1 MTQAIGSQIYVS
13 DKELKIIRDTLRS
26 ALNGELV
33 YVFGSRARGD
43 HRKTSDIDLAI
54 VGSKPVTM
62 AVRSQ
67 LEFGFSE
74 SDLPFKVDV
83 EDMLTVDESF
93 KKIIEADAV
102 ALEYQS
108 TPY

>member
-1 MTQAIGSQIYVS
+1 MTQAMGSHIHVS

-83 EDMLTVDESF
+83 VDMLTVDESF

-102 ALEYQS
+102 ALEYRA
-108 TPY
+108 

>member
-1 MTQAIGSQIYVS
+1 MSAFHASVV
-13 DKELKIIRDTLRS
+13 RA

-43 HRKTSDIDLAI
+43 HRNTSDIDLAI
-54 VGSKPVTM
+54 LGAKPITM
-62 AVRSQ
+62 AVRSR

-83 EDMLTVDESF
+83 VDLLTVDDTF

-102 ALEYQS
+102 ALDYCA
-108 TPY
+108 